1 MKRWICLLTA
11 LLLALTLCACG
22 SRPLDTEW
30 SLVEENAYTLSDGVT
45 VSVWEQDPLLGRSYR
60 LSDGTELLLERLQ
73 ARPDHV
79 SVGGML
85 GYQGLSESAQQ
96 AVMAEYEAQY
106 QAYCEMRGQ
115 QLEQAYADWLDC
127 QEQKVEFCSH
137 PLQFEMVNAAES
149 EQVIFYRASITRAAR
164 PHYEG
169 VIEDQVSCMIFH
181 RQTGEKLSMW
191 ELFRVP
197 EEQAREQILSYVV
210 SQAPQ
215 VPEQAL
221 REAFRDEG
229 LWWHSS
235 GIEVCYPAGT
245 LPGEELMWMWSIPY
259 DQLPG
264 LHPWAVPT
272 KQ

>member
-1 MKRWICLLTA
+1 MKRWICLLMA
-11 LLLALTLCACG
+11 VLLALALCACG

-30 SLVEENAYTLSDGVT
+30 SLVEENAHTFQDGVT
-45 VSVWEQDPLLGRSYR
+45 VSVWEQHPLLGRSYR

-79 SVGGML
+79 YVGNMPGF
-85 GYQGLSESAQQ
+85 QGLSEPAQQ
-96 AVMAEYEAQY
+96 AVMAEYEVQY
-106 QAYCEMRGQ
+106 QTYCEMREQ

-127 QEQKVEFCSH
+127 QEQKVEFRSH
-137 PLQFEMVNAAES
+137 PIWFEMANSAES
-149 EQVIFYRASITRAAR
+149 EQVIFYLAKITHAAR
-164 PHYEG
+164 PHHEG
-169 VIEDQVSCMIFH
+169 VVEDRVSCTVFH

-191 ELFRVP
+191 ELFRLP
-197 EEQAREQILSYVV
+197 EEQAREQMLSYVI
-210 SQAPQ
+210 SQTPQ

-221 REAFRDEG
+221 REAFRDDR
-229 LWWHSS
+229 LRWHSG
-235 GIEVCYPAGT
+235 GIEVCYPAGA
-245 LPGEELMWMWSIPY
+245 LPGEELMLLVDVPY